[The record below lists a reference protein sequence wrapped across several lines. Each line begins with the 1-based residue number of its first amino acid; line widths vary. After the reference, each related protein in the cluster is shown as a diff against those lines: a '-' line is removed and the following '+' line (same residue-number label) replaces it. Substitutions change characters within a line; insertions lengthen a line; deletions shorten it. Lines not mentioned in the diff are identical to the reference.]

1 MSHNNQFR
9 IISDGIYYRI
19 MAATHMLCAF
29 PWKRKS
35 KSCARS
41 PNLTPIYVFLFF
53 GTHHNELIVPNASWS
68 NKLIVLPWKLKSSV
82 VKALTER
89 LYSFTTHK
97 TDFESLRQTVSGEV
111 GVTKSVQEKVC
122 VCVCMYGPL
131 TLHEWLKWR
140 TRVKPLFQRK
150 KKRKRGHL
158 EHSQWNLRA
167 HLRKVSPKSLGNFC
181 AEVQLHSQAVLW

>member
-1 MSHNNQFR
+1 MCISSKNACLKVVPGHQTSPTYTFFYFLARITMSSLCPMHHGVINWLFYPGKWSHCCQGVNWDSIHSQPTNRFW
-9 IISDGIYYRI
+9 IV
-19 MAATHMLCAF
+19 AANCVGWSGRHQE
-29 PWKRKS
+29 
-35 KSCARS
+35 RS
-41 PNLTPIYVFLFF
+41 
-53 GTHHNELIVPNASWS
+53 
-68 NKLIVLPWKLKSSV
+68 
-82 VKALTER
+82 R
-89 LYSFTTHK
+89 
-97 TDFESLRQTVSGEV
+97 ES
-111 GVTKSVQEKVC
+111 VC
-122 VCVCMYGPL
+122 VCVYGPV